1 MDGQLS
7 RPIKE
12 KNMRN
17 KLRGVPAMVIAVI
30 ALFVALGGAYAI
42 GAGFIGTGDLK
53 NEAVTNKKIKKK
65 TIKAN
70 RVKPDTL
77 TGDQINEAS
86 LSGAGT
92 ARAVRQDTAAS
103 VPAATTGAVTVLT
116 LSVPAGSYVLNSKA
130 VLAKGGTQDPVQC
143 FLIAG
148 GDQDRSLEAV
158 DAANNTT
165 ITNLL
170 VHSFTGSGTVSL
182 ACDNPGGA
190 TLFVT
195 NKVITATPV
204 AAINSS
210 TIP

>member
-1 MDGQLS
+1 M
-7 RPIKE
+7 
-12 KNMRN
+12 MR
-17 KLRGVPAMVIAVI
+17 KLRGAPAVAIAIV
-30 ALFVALGGAYAI
+30 ALCVALGGGYAI

-53 NEAVTNKKIKKK
+53 NQAVTNKKIKKK

-70 RVKPDTL
+70 RVAPNTL
-77 TGDQINEAS
+77 TGDQINEAT

-92 ARAVRQDTAAS
+92 AQSVREDTAAQ

-116 LSVPAGSYVLNSKA
+116 LQVPAGSYVINSKA

-143 FLIAG
+143 FLSAG

-165 ITNLL
+165 ISNLL
-170 VHSFTGSGTVSL
+170 VHTFTGAGSVTLG
-182 ACDNPGGA
+182 CDNPGGA
-190 TLFVT
+190 LLLVT

-204 AAINSS
+204 AGINSS

>member
-1 MDGQLS
+1 
-7 RPIKE
+7 
-12 KNMRN
+12 
-17 KLRGVPAMVIAVI
+17 VPAIAITTV
-30 ALFVALGGAYAI
+30 ALFVALGGGYAI

-53 NEAVTNKKIKKK
+53 NQAVTNKKIKKK

-77 TGDQINEAS
+77 TGAQINEAS

-92 ARAVRQDTAAS
+92 ARSARQDTAAS
-103 VPAATTGAVTVLT
+103 VPAATTGATTVLS

-130 VLAKGGTQDPVQC
+130 VLARGGTQDPVQC

-158 DAANNTT
+158 NAANNTT
-165 ITNLL
+165 VANLL
-170 VHSFTGSGTVSL
+170 VHTFTASGTVNL

-204 AAINSS
+204 AAISG
-210 TIP
+210 

>member
-1 MDGQLS
+1 
-7 RPIKE
+7 
-12 KNMRN
+12 MRN
-17 KLRGVPAMVIAVI
+17 KLRAGPSMLIAVI
-30 ALFVALGGAYAI
+30 ALFVALGGGYAI

-53 NEAVTNKKIKKK
+53 NQAVTNKKIKKK

-70 RVKPDTL
+70 RVKDDTL
-77 TGDQINEAS
+77 TGQQVNEAS

-103 VPAATTGAVTVLT
+103 VPSATTGAKTVLT

-158 DAANNTT
+158 DAENNTT

-170 VHSFTGSGTVSL
+170 VHTFTGSGTVSL
-182 ACDNPGGA
+182 ACDNPGSA

-210 TIP
+210 TLP

>member
-1 MDGQLS
+1 
-7 RPIKE
+7 
-12 KNMRN
+12 MRN
-17 KLRGVPAMVIAVI
+17 KLRGAPAMVIAVI

-53 NEAVTNKKIKKK
+53 NQAVTNKKIKKK

-70 RVKPDTL
+70 RVKDDTL
-77 TGDQINEAS
+77 TGQQVNEAS

-92 ARAVRQDTAAS
+92 VQAVRQDTAAS
-103 VPAATTGAVTVLT
+103 VPAATTDQTTVLT

-130 VLAKGGTQDPVQC
+130 VLAKGGAQSAVQC
-143 FLIAG
+143 FLNAG

-165 ITNLL
+165 IMNLL
-170 VHSFTGSGTVSL
+170 VHTFTGSGTVTL
-182 ACDNPGGA
+182 ACDNPGAA

-204 AAINSS
+204 GAINSS
-210 TIP
+210 TLP

>member
-1 MDGQLS
+1 ML
-7 RPIKE
+7 K
-12 KNMRN
+12 
-17 KLRGVPAMVIAVI
+17 KLRGSAAIVIAAA
-30 ALFVALGGAYAI
+30 ALFIALGGGYAI
-42 GAGFIGTGDLK
+42 GKGFIGTGDLK
-53 NEAVTNKKIKKK
+53 NQAVTNKKIKKD
-65 TIKAN
+65 TITGN
-70 RVKPDTL
+70 RVD
-77 TGDQINEAS
+77 EAS

-92 ARAVRQDTAAS
+92 AQSIRQDTAAQ

-116 LSVPAGSYVLNSKA
+116 LQVPAGSYVINSKA

-143 FLIAG
+143 FLIGG

-170 VHSFTGSGTVSL
+170 VHTFTGSGAVRL
-182 ACDNPGGA
+182 ACDNPGTA

-210 TIP
+210 TLP

>member
-1 MDGQLS
+1 
-7 RPIKE
+7 
-12 KNMRN
+12 MR
-17 KLRGVPAMVIAVI
+17 KLRGAPAIAIAAI
-30 ALFVALGGAYAI
+30 ALFVALGGGYAV

-53 NEAVTNKKIKKK
+53 NQAVTNKKIKKK

-77 TGDQINEAS
+77 TGGQINEAS

-92 ARAVRQDTAAS
+92 ARAVRQDTAAQ
-103 VPAATTGAVTVLT
+103 VPAATTGEVTVLT
-116 LSVPAGSYVLNSKA
+116 LQVPAGSYVINSKA
-130 VLAKGGTQDPVQC
+130 VLARGGTQDQVQC
-143 FLIAG
+143 FLRAG

-158 DAANNTT
+158 NATNNTT

-170 VHSFTGSGTVSL
+170 VHTFTSDGAATL

-190 TLFVT
+190 LLLVT

-204 AAINSS
+204 GAIDSS
-210 TIP
+210 TLP

>member
-1 MDGQLS
+1 MS
-7 RPIKE
+7 K
-12 KNMRN
+12 
-17 KLRGVPAMVIAVI
+17 KLRGSPALVIAVI
-30 ALFVALGGAYAI
+30 ALFVAIGGGYAI

-53 NEAVTNKKIKKK
+53 NQAVTNKKIKKK

-77 TGDQINEAS
+77 TGAQINEAT
-86 LSGAGT
+86 LSGAGS
-92 ARAVRQDTAAS
+92 AQSVRQDTAAQ

-116 LSVPAGSYVLNSKA
+116 LQVPAGSYVLNSKV

-158 DAANNTT
+158 NAANNTT
-165 ITNLL
+165 VTNLL
-170 VHSFTGSGTVSL
+170 VHTFTSAGTVTL
-182 ACDNPGGA
+182 GCDNPGGA
-190 TLFVT
+190 LLLVT

-204 AAINSS
+204 GAISSS
-210 TIP
+210 TLP